1 VSRDGRPGVLSAVF
15 GSFLRDLRDMLR
27 NPLAFFGGVA
37 GTVAT
42 GALLVFALMA
52 QARAAGAEDDLEEL
66 EIDFVPG
73 ALVKLG
79 QKPPEEEIPE
89 KIITQETRAEE
100 ATTQETV
107 TEEEKVDREK
117 PPEKRDKKKN
127 KLPKPHEKKDSKL
140 PTAKNPTQKNTPY
153 DDLPTV
159 DYNIGDPFGDPGGW
173 AKMRKDG
180 DPWATSVMKALNN
193 NVSAA
198 SYGAQ
203 AQKGDFRFQI
213 AVGKDGKV
221 CKVLRKGGSLPP
233 QIQTLIENDLRRL
246 KLPRPPAEVIKKM
259 RSNCAKIRYTFRW
272 TGAGGVR

>member
-1 VSRDGRPGVLSAVF
+1 MSGDVRPGILAALF
-15 GSFLRDLRDMLR
+15 GSLLRDVREMLR
-27 NPLAFFGGVA
+27 NPLAFFGGLA
-37 GTVAT
+37 GTVVTAA
-42 GALLVFALMA
+42 ALVWALMA
-52 QARAAGAEDDLEEL
+52 QAQAADGDDLEEL

-100 ATTQETV
+100 ATSEETV
-107 TEEEKVDREK
+107 TEEEKPAPDE
-117 PPEKRDKKKN
+117 PPKKRDEKKN
-127 KLPKPHEKKDSKL
+127 KLPTPPQKKDSKL
-140 PTAKNPTQKNTPY
+140 PTSKNPTQKNTPY

-159 DYNIGDPFGDPGGW
+159 DYNIGDPFGDPNGW
-173 AKMRKDG
+173 AKMKKDG
-180 DPWATSVMKALNN
+180 DPWATAVMAALNN

-213 AVGKDGKV
+213 AVGKDGRV

-246 KLPRPPAEVIKKM
+246 KLPRPPPDVIKKM

-272 TGAGGVR
+272 SGAGGVR

>member
-1 VSRDGRPGVLSAVF
+1 MSDDIRPGLLGALF
-15 GSFLRDLRDMLR
+15 GSVWRDIREMLR
-27 NPLAFFGGVA
+27 NPLAFFGGVV
-37 GTVAT
+37 GTVVT
-42 GALLVFALMA
+42 GAALVFALMA
-52 QARAAGAEDDLEEL
+52 QAQAADADDDLEEL

-100 ATTQETV
+100 AAVEESV
-107 TEEEKVDREK
+107 TEDATP
-117 PPEKRDKKKN
+117 PPEDPPKKREKKKN
-127 KLPKPHEKKDSKL
+127 KLPTPPQKKDSKL

-159 DYNIGDPFGDPGGW
+159 DYNIGDPFGDPNGW
-173 AKMRKDG
+173 AKMKKDG
-180 DPWATSVMKALNN
+180 DPWATAVMAALNN

-203 AQKGDFRFQI
+203 ATKGDFRFQI

-233 QIQTLIENDLRRL
+233 QIQNLIENDLRRL
-246 KLPRPPAEVIKKM
+246 KLPRPPPDVIKKM